1 MSKRI
6 IAAALVVLLLSG
18 LVACE
23 KAEKTDSKTTTSSLT
38 EEITTA
44 ALTTAAPTATETT
57 TAAATT
63 SATSTT
69 VETTTETTVAET
81 VTKVLTTVKKVVTTK
96 PTSTAVKTTA
106 PSETETAAQTT
117 EKNNSSFLD
126 YRTEDKT
133 YSEELKYGVI
143 RRRAVTTYFEKL
155 EDGTEAAVKEDV
167 SEYYNR
173 IYYSA
178 SYEDLLP
185 AAKENADIYKDE
197 ISKILKIANEYR
209 AEKGIA
215 PLKLNKELTTVA
227 CARAEE
233 IAWSGKHSHYRPNGK
248 YCFSIMEDAGITKGY
263 AGENIGWGFSTAED
277 VCQAWKNSEGHYEN
291 IMNPEFTEIG
301 IGVAP
306 DADPGANYCWTQL
319 FLGK

>member
-1 MSKRI
+1 MIMSKKI
-6 IAAALVVLLLSG
+6 IAAALAILMLSG
-18 LVACE
+18 FAACE
-23 KAEKTDSKTTTSSLT
+23 KSEKTDFQTTTSSAA
-38 EEITTA
+38 EEITTQA
-44 ALTTAAPTATETT
+44 ATTAAPSTTETATV
-57 TAAATT
+57 AATT
-63 SATSTT
+63 TTTTTTKAETT
-69 VETTTETTVAET
+69 VEET

-96 PTSTAVKTTA
+96 PTTTAVKTTA
-106 PSETETAAQTT
+106 PSETHTAAETT
-117 EKNNSSFLD
+117 EKHSSSILD

-133 YSEELKYGVI
+133 YSDELRYGVI

-155 EDGTEAAVKEDV
+155 ADGTEVAVMEDI

-173 IYYSA
+173 LYYSA

-185 AAKENADIYKDE
+185 AAKENANTYESE
-197 ISKILKIANEYR
+197 INKILKIANEFR

-233 IAWSGKHSHYRPNGK
+233 IAWSGRHSHYRPNGK
-248 YCFSIMEDAGITKGY
+248 YCFSIMEDAGITSGL

-277 VCQAWKNSEGHYEN
+277 VCQAWKDSQSHYEN
-291 IMNPEFTEIG
+291 IMNPDFTEIG

-306 DADPGANYCWTQL
+306 DADPSANYCWTQL

>member
-1 MSKRI
+1 MSKKI
-6 IAAALVVLLLSG
+6 IAAALAILMLSG
-18 LVACE
+18 FAACE
-23 KAEKTDSKTTTSSLT
+23 KAEKTDFQTTTSSSS
-38 EEITTA
+38 EEITTQA
-44 ALTTAAPTATETT
+44 ATTAPDSTTEAS
-57 TAAATT
+57 TAASTT
-63 SATSTT
+63 SATST
-69 VETTTETTVAET
+69 ETKTTVAET

-96 PTSTAVKTTA
+96 PTTTAVKTTA
-106 PSETETAAQTT
+106 PSETQTVAQTT
-117 EKNNSSFLD
+117 EKNNSSLLY

-133 YSEELKYGVI
+133 YSDELRYGVI

-155 EDGTEAAVKEDV
+155 SDGTETVVKEDI

-185 AAKENADIYKDE
+185 AAKENANAYESE
-197 ISKILKIANEYR
+197 INKILKIANEFR

-233 IAWSGKHSHYRPNGK
+233 IAWSGRHSHYRPNGK
-248 YCFSIMEDAGITKGY
+248 YCFSIMEDAGITSGL
-263 AGENIGWGFSTAED
+263 AGENIGWGFSSAED
-277 VCQAWKNSEGHYEN
+277 VCQAWKDSQSHYEN
-291 IMNPEFTEIG
+291 IMNPDFTEIG

-306 DADPGANYCWTQL
+306 DADPSANYCWTQL